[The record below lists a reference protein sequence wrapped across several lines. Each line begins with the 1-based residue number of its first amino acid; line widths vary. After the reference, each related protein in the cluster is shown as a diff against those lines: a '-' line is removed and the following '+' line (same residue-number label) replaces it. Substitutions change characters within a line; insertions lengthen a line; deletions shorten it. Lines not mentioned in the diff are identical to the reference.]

1 MYNASEA
8 DRTGILRMHESEV
21 TMELVKLL
29 KSAELFDGLSDDQIE
44 QLASISDER
53 TYARNQLVFNQGDE
67 GDRLYVVRTGFVE
80 IIVGDKNSE
89 EGPRTIVN
97 LGRGQVFGEMALV
110 DRGTRSA
117 TVRSVGDDT
126 VINSISRDDFNHLCE
141 TNTAIGYVV
150 MRNIAA
156 DLSFKLRHRNL
167 STGQS

>member
-1 MYNASEA
+1 
-8 DRTGILRMHESEV
+8 
-21 TMELVKLL
+21 MELVKLL

-67 GDRLYVVRTGFVE
+67 GDRLYVVRSGFVE
-80 IIVGDKNSE
+80 IIVGDKDSA

-110 DRGTRSA
+110 DRGKRSA
-117 TVRSVGDDT
+117 SVRSVDDGT
-126 VINSISRDDFNHLCE
+126 VINSISRDDFTHLCE
-141 TNTAIGYVV
+141 TDTAIGYVV